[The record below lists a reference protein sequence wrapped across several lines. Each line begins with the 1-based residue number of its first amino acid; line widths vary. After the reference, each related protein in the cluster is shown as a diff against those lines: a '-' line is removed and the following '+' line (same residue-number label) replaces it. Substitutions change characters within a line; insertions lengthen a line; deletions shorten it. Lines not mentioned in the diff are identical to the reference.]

1 VSSPADLP
9 LSFLCFLSLPHFKP
23 RPRLKTQPTK
33 RTNEQP
39 IVSLDAQD
47 SVAQALSTLSKS
59 KILSAPL
66 VVGPP
71 SLAFEGRPPVAAV
84 AAFVGVADV
93 VDALLDALPFE
104 EAEGTFDAP
113 LPTDVERRGA
123 ELCSKTLGEVFGAS
137 SARGAAAALERLPE
151 GKLADEAGT
160 DWVLKRDDDTEPLS
174 LLSAITEGFLWPLRV
189 AAGGSGGQRGDKRSV
204 RGPPLRACHRIA
216 LFGGGGEKE
225 EGEASRAASAPRLSG
240 LLSQSDALA
249 WLVEASSSS
258 PALRRVLEDTPA
270 AAAGAAASLSRVL
283 TVPSTAT
290 ALAALRAMRSA
301 GVSAAAVVE
310 EGSGVL
316 LGSLSAS
323 DARYMRSGLFGALCV
338 PVTSFLAERPLLAAA
353 GRAAELAASDAAG
366 LGEAELAEAVED
378 ACKSGKAVAG
388 APLGG
393 AAPGPAAVGSGRV
406 VSAPQFEEEE
416 HGGQEERG
424 GQGGGGEKKR
434 PTSLGAA
441 AAKMVEERVHRCW
454 IVSPETGVVVGCVT
468 ATDVLLAVQR
478 AVEAE
483 AAGAGTVEEGGC

>member
-1 VSSPADLP
+1 M
-9 LSFLCFLSLPHFKP
+9 
-23 RPRLKTQPTK
+23 
-33 RTNEQP
+33 
-39 IVSLDAQD
+39 
-47 SVAQALSTLSKS
+47 
-59 KILSAPL
+59 
-66 VVGPP
+66 
-71 SLAFEGRPPVAAV
+71 
-84 AAFVGVADV
+84 
-93 VDALLDALPFE
+93 PFE

-301 GVSAAAVVE
+301 GVSATAVVE

-323 DARYMRSGLFGALCV
+323 DARYLRSGLFGALCV